1 MYIYIYICLELAP
14 LMLQATAS
22 ACTRGGILVFPCCM
36 AKHVSQPEGKLV
48 PLRRGPGASLSYAQP
63 GLVKAEIN

>member
-1 MYIYIYICLELAP
+1 MSRVSP

-22 ACTRGGILVFPCCM
+22 ACTRGGILVFPCSM

-48 PLRRGPGASLSYAQP
+48 PLLRRGPGASLSSAQP
-63 GLVKAEIN
+63 GLVKAEIH